1 MFSIKFIKNNR
12 NLFYYGLV
20 EAIAKGLNILIVIL
34 LASFSNLDVYAQIAI
49 LIASELIFIELILA
63 GQHNTALLR
72 DTSYLQRLTYWST
85 ARHSLRPTQYP
96 AA

>member
-34 LASFSNLDVYAQIAI
+34 LASFSNLDVYA
-49 LIASELIFIELILA
+49 
-63 GQHNTALLR
+63 N
-72 DTSYLQRLTYWST
+72 
-85 ARHSLRPTQYP
+85 
-96 AA
+96 